1 MPADRPA
8 LVRAPGA
15 RVYGPSQDCTPEAAF
30 LAIPSAGWH
39 TFKMKCSSQPDTT
52 TAKAAHPLADLPR
65 LPGLRQSENFVPTD
79 AACFALW
86 DKYDMLPNIRRH
98 STLVA
103 HIATSLAVRA
113 TELGFDVNV
122 DEVRAGGLLH
132 DIAKTYCVRHGGS
145 HAQVGAAWTVAET
158 GNYAIA
164 QGVMLHVWWPWSLPD
179 GRGICALPFF
189 VMYADKRVRHDSCV
203 SLVERY
209 DDLLGRYGHS
219 EAAREGIFAAFNQ
232 GKNIESAL
240 TAQLGWTLN
249 EDSFDCGRLVP

>member
-1 MPADRPA
+1 MP
-8 LVRAPGA
+8 V
-15 RVYGPSQDCTPEAAF
+15 AAF
-30 LAIPSAGWH
+30 LAIPSVGWH
-39 TFKMKCSSQPDTT
+39 TFPMKCSSQPDTS
-52 TAKAAHPLADLPR
+52 TAKAARPLADLPR
-65 LPGLRQSENFVPTD
+65 LPGLRRSESLVPTD
-79 AACFALW
+79 TACFALW

-103 HIATSLAVRA
+103 HIATSLAARA
-113 TELGFDVNV
+113 AELGFDVNV
-122 DEVRAGGLLH
+122 GEVRAGGLLH

-158 GNYAIA
+158 GNYSIA
-164 QGVMLHVWWPWSLPD
+164 QGVMLHVWWPWPLPE
-179 GRGICALPFF
+179 GSAICALPFF

-203 SLVERY
+203 SLEERY

-219 EAAREGIFAAFNQ
+219 EAAREGIYAAFNQ

>member
-1 MPADRPA
+1 
-8 LVRAPGA
+8 
-15 RVYGPSQDCTPEAAF
+15 
-30 LAIPSAGWH
+30 
-39 TFKMKCSSQPDTT
+39 
-52 TAKAAHPLADLPR
+52 
-65 LPGLRQSENFVPTD
+65 
-79 AACFALW
+79 
-86 DKYDMLPNIRRH
+86 MLPNIRRH
-98 STLVA
+98 SLLVA

-113 TELGFDVNV
+113 VALGFDVNV

-164 QGVMLHVWWPWSLPD
+164 QGVMMHVWWPWSLPA
-179 GRGICALPFF
+179 GGGICALPFF

-203 SLVERY
+203 SLEERY

-219 EAAREGIFAAFNQ
+219 EAAREGINAAFNQ

>member
-1 MPADRPA
+1 MFP
-8 LVRAPGA
+8 
-15 RVYGPSQDCTPEAAF
+15 AAF
-30 LAIPSAGWH
+30 LAIAPLGWH
-39 TFKMKCSSQPDTT
+39 TFDMKCSTRSDSC
-52 TAKAAHPLADLPR
+52 TAGTPRPLADLPR
-65 LPGLRQSENFVPTD
+65 LPGLGRQVNAVPGD
-79 AACFALW
+79 EACFALW

-98 STLVA
+98 SLLVA
-103 HIATSLAVRA
+103 HIATSLAARA
-113 TELGFDVNV
+113 AECGFGVNV

-164 QGVMLHVWWPWSLPD
+164 QGVMMHVWWPWPLPE
-179 GRGICALPFF
+179 GRDICALPFF
-189 VMYADKRVRHDSCV
+189 VMYADKRVRHDACV
-203 SLVERY
+203 SLEERY

-219 EAAREGIFAAFNQ
+219 EAAREGIYAAFRQ

-240 TAQLGWTLN
+240 SAQLGWTLY